1 MVHKK
6 KLKKKVE
13 QRMSTDNDS
22 DVVSHESRTMT
33 SKRSSKGSIGSYKTH
48 RSSFHKTMTMDE
60 RQMMHPLER
69 EDPIAYKFIQFV
81 RLGYLE
87 KEYQSTYG
95 GLDMTM
101 RFEWLKCQDAENST
115 WIGGFDWEC

>member
-1 MVHKK
+1 MLRLDEEEKESSIISSGMSYEEM
-6 KLKKKVE
+6 LK
-13 QRMSTDNDS
+13 
-22 DVVSHESRTMT
+22 
-33 SKRSSKGSIGSYKTH
+33 SKPT
-48 RSSFHKTMTMDE
+48 FHKTLTMCE

-101 RFEWLKCQDAENST
+101 RFEWLKCRDVENST
-115 WIGGFDWEC
+115 WSGGFEWEC